1 MEEETDWISHKIL
14 TDEDT
19 VMDTLYILSKS
30 DKSWPVSHTLNDLQ
44 F

>member
-1 MEEETDWISHKIL
+1 MEETDWISHKIL

-19 VMDTLYILSKS
+19 VIDNILSNM
-30 DKSWPVSHTLNDLQ
+30 WPVSHTLNDLQ